1 MLIKFVCNN
10 TDCNNEISKFF
21 KTHKDISPFLDCG
34 ACGTGKM
41 EREYSAPSSK
51 STIVVD
57 NGFQAKSVEVLTEVV
72 ERENQ
77 KVNNDKIG

>member
-1 MLIKFVCNN
+1 MLIKFYCNN
-10 TDCNNEISKFF
+10 PDCGNEISKFF
-21 KTHKDISPFLDCG
+21 KSHKDIPPFLDCG

-57 NGFQAKSVEVLTEVV
+57 NGFQSKSVEVLTEVV
-72 ERENQ
+72 AKEEK
-77 KVNNDKIG
+77 KVNHD